1 MCRVLRAPEV
11 SWREVTLVSAC
22 ASRASRLTPSAR
34 TRRPA
39 QFRPAEY
46 LPSGDFPAHDERD
59 ALRAL
64 LRGLG
69 SEVLCT
75 STFLTSYALV
85 CDEASSAYFA
95 EFKLWTPGVRAGA
108 RDSSSGEGVEA
119 RPLTAYRPGDPEPW
133 VLFSG
138 AAPPSEEAC
147 DWHEAVQ
154 ELFTRCAPGQLR
166 SDYQTLETACLER
179 APPDAADTARCLWD
193 FLTRTKKRAAKT
205 RKEAAE
211 TTVEIDVVKKQLAD
225 FTSMVGLH
233 LVKWRWCDRPA
244 GADDNDEPVALYTL
258 CAVDSNLKIVI
269 APERSYKQ
277 LNAAERA
284 YINSPGAMSLY
295 DPATE
300 LVDATHLESRLRDL
314 EANLE
319 RMAALTD
326 DEYERV
332 KWLCRAAET
341 LVDFFTAKLVKTTVP
356 RKRRV
361 AAGAR
366 DADAIAAGAR
376 DAKDAAGARGSDD
389 DAADDA
395 RDAEDAAGARGS
407 DDDADGARDADDE
420 ERLSDS
426 DGKKKRDPFA
436 WRSDEEEEEEEEE
449 SEEAGPPASKK
460 AKLVGPGMMRTCKFN
475 FRTGK
480 RCGSSLKEHNSVR
493 CACLGGATCRAAK
506 KHAGVQCPCGSHIRC
521 VPEATPAGEWRCSA
535 CLGV

>member
-1 MCRVLRAPEV
+1 M
-11 SWREVTLVSAC
+11 SAC

-59 ALRAL
+59 ALRSL

-244 GADDNDEPVALYTL
+244 GADDNDEPVAMYTL

-295 DPATE
+295 DPAKE
-300 LVDATHLESRLRDL
+300 LVDATQLESRLRDL
-314 EANLE
+314 EAKLE
-319 RMAALTD
+319 HMAALTD
-326 DEYERV
+326 DEYDRV

-366 DADAIAAGAR
+366 DADDAAAGARDDEDAAGAR
-376 DAKDAAGARGSDD
+376 DA
-389 DAADDA
+389 
-395 RDAEDAAGARGS
+395 E
-407 DDDADGARDADDE
+407 DE
-420 ERLSDS
+420 ERLSGLSDS
-426 DGKKKRDPFA
+426 DGKKPPDPFA
-436 WRSDEEEEEEEEE
+436 WRSEEEGEEEEE

-460 AKLVGPGMMRTCKFN
+460 AKLVGPGLMRTCKFN

-493 CACLGGATCRAAK
+493 CACSGGATCRAAK

-521 VPEATPAGEWRCSA
+521 VPESTPAGKWLCSTCSGA
-535 CLGV
+535 